1 MSNLIKK
8 SWSDSNCTGVSCR
21 SIVVIII
28 TCGHVWTCPNLF
40 RIFAWAVDG
49 LRDLKR
55 IESSLGRR
63 VYARWPLVW
72 PHFYR
77 TLSHIITC
85 LPLCPKPSTIPLKK
99 YFKSCGQLSKSC
111 QKLQNSDFQSKF
123 SMSKI
128 IRICLNYFFIEE
140 YHFMSILFVIDI
152 LWQFPFWNHFIFQ
165 IDVKFLMTFTQG
177 TARLKNFL
185 IGWLLVLSLKEG
197 QVEPA
202 TLCIKSEVIL
212 VAVAQTPKCTRAC
225 RSRFQSYRAAPR
237 RCKSKEISLT
247 VFFSCHL
254 MKFIFCLGLSGDF
267 INVTYFTINIFK
279 VLSFR
284 GWCDKKNAWDKQK
297 QTNMIKHA

>member
-1 MSNLIKK
+1 MLIFGQKPYFVGPTILK
-8 SWSDSNCTGVSCR
+8 STSELTLTCVRCR
-21 SIVVIII
+21 SIVVIIV

-77 TLSHIITC
+77 TLSNIITC

-152 LWQFPFWNHFIFQ
+152 LWQFPFWKIVSTKCHCPRNVSIPIVQ
-165 IDVKFLMTFTQG
+165 WKFF
-177 TARLKNFL
+177 F
-185 IGWLLVLSLKEG
+185 E
-197 QVEPA
+197 
-202 TLCIKSEVIL
+202 
-212 VAVAQTPKCTRAC
+212 
-225 RSRFQSYRAAPR
+225 RF
-237 RCKSKEISLT
+237 
-247 VFFSCHL
+247 
-254 MKFIFCLGLSGDF
+254 G
-267 INVTYFTINIFK
+267 
-279 VLSFR
+279 
-284 GWCDKKNAWDKQK
+284 
-297 QTNMIKHA
+297 